1 MKPQVALR
9 HEFITSG
16 RRSRL
21 TSPSPSISK
30 PLSLSSSSKQKGGET
45 PKKSQI
51 SAPTPLAARS
61 SRNAVPT
68 TPSTLSTLTLST
80 SRSHR
85 TSQQQ
90 TYSGYYSARTINSLT
105 VCDSLS
111 FCHFNTSHHCR
122 VLPKLLDTQHY
133 FNDRPITFHVH
144 TRITIMLSNDTHP
157 VSDPWIILRSHY
169 NSTSPARSK
178 DGSLRNT
185 SLPGGPLFSTR
196 CGYGETLT
204 PSIHCQEMQ

>member
-16 RRSRL
+16 RRPRL
-21 TSPSPSISK
+21 TSPSPSLSK
-30 PLSLSSSSKQKGGET
+30 PLSLPSSSKHKGGET

-51 SAPTPLAARS
+51 SAPTPLTARS

-90 TYSGYYSARTINSLT
+90 TYSGYYSARTMNSLT
-105 VCDSLS
+105 VCNFFYSALS
-111 FCHFNTSHHCR
+111 TAHTFTEYCQNYLTPCIH
-122 VLPKLLDTQHY
+122 
-133 FNDRPITFHVH
+133 FNDRSITFHVH
-144 TRITIMLSNDTHP
+144 ARITIMLSNDKYSTFP
-157 VSDPWIILRSHY
+157 LPLR
-169 NSTSPARSK
+169 
-178 DGSLRNT
+178 L
-185 SLPGGPLFSTR
+185 
-196 CGYGETLT
+196 
-204 PSIHCQEMQ
+204 